1 MSKWT
6 LVNGLMNGT
15 TVTVKGANGA
25 VVGTIVGLTREGLT
39 REGVEEGTCVGFN
52 VKVFTANGKL
62 VKVYVRTV
70 D

>member
-15 TVTVKGANGA
+15 TVTVNGA
-25 VVGTIVGLTREGLT
+25 IGTVVGTIVGMTRESGW
-39 REGVEEGTCVGFN
+39 EGTCVGFN
-52 VKVFTANGKL
+52 VKVFTGNGKL